1 MNVGNLFFF
10 IFFLD
15 QKRTSGKSPDVAP
28 QSGYATNF
36 GAGMS
41 GSGTGGSGVGT
52 SGGSGGNAATASGVA
67 TSYNAG
73 GYGARG
79 IEGQI
84 VTCVFKIL
92 VTRLIG
98 STKQLKTQENINLY
112 CDVRQL
118 MTYVKEAHGGIFR
131 RVALSGILDS
141 ADRPNKRCS
150 SNMQTTRVIRFAN
163 EYEHFHNI

>member
-1 MNVGNLFFF
+1 MFF
-10 IFFLD
+10 IIFLD
-15 QKRTSGKSPDVAP
+15 QKRMSGKSPDVAS

-36 GAGMS
+36 GAGMI

-52 SGGSGGNAATASGVA
+52 SGGSGGNVAIASGVA

-84 VTCVFKIL
+84 MSCVFKVL

-98 STKQLKTQENINLY
+98 STKQLKAQENISLY
-112 CDVRQL
+112 CDVRHL

-141 ADRPNKRCS
+141 ADRPNKRCN
-150 SNMQTTRVIRFAN
+150 SNMQTTRVIRYVDK
-163 EYEHFHNI
+163 YEHSNQE

>member
-1 MNVGNLFFF
+1 M
-10 IFFLD
+10 
-15 QKRTSGKSPDVAP
+15 SGKSPDAAT

-36 GAGMS
+36 GAGMI

-52 SGGSGGNAATASGVA
+52 SGASGGNMTTNGVA
-67 TSYNAG
+67 GSYNAG

-84 VTCVFKIL
+84 IACVFKVL
-92 VTRLIG
+92 VTRLID
-98 STKQLKTQENINLY
+98 STKHLKAQENISLY

-131 RVALSGILDS
+131 RVALSGILES
-141 ADRPNKRCS
+141 ADRPNKRCN
-150 SNMQTTRVIRFAN
+150 SNMQTTRVIRFMN
-163 EYEHFHNI
+163 KNIF

>member
-1 MNVGNLFFF
+1 MA
-10 IFFLD
+10 
-15 QKRTSGKSPDVAP
+15 S

-36 GAGMS
+36 GAGMI

-52 SGGSGGNAATASGVA
+52 SGGSGGNVAIASGVA
-67 TSYNAG
+67 TSYNTG

-84 VTCVFKIL
+84 MSCVFKVL

-98 STKQLKTQENINLY
+98 SAKQLKAQENISLY

-141 ADRPNKRCS
+141 ADRPNKRYN
-150 SNMQTTRVIRFAN
+150 SNMQTTRVIRYMDK
-163 EYEHFHNI
+163 YEHSNPEIII

>member
-1 MNVGNLFFF
+1 M
-10 IFFLD
+10 
-15 QKRTSGKSPDVAP
+15 SEKSPDVAS

-36 GAGMS
+36 GAGMI
-41 GSGTGGSGVGT
+41 GSGTGASGVGT
-52 SGGSGGNAATASGVA
+52 SSGSGGNVIATASGVA
-67 TSYNAG
+67 TSYNVS
-73 GYGARG
+73 GYGTRG

-84 VTCVFKIL
+84 MACIFKVL

-98 STKQLKTQENINLY
+98 STKQLKAQENISLY

-141 ADRPNKRCS
+141 TDRPNKRCN
-150 SNMQTTRVIRFAN
+150 SNMQTTRVIRFVDK
-163 EYEHFHNI
+163 YERFNNTPIIGPYYWFYPKHG

>member
-1 MNVGNLFFF
+1 M
-10 IFFLD
+10 
-15 QKRTSGKSPDVAP
+15 SSKSPDVAS

-36 GAGMS
+36 GAGMM
-41 GSGTGGSGVGT
+41 GSGASGAAVGT
-52 SGGSGGNAATASGVA
+52 SGGTGGSTAATASGVA

-84 VTCVFKIL
+84 IACIFKVL
-92 VTRLIG
+92 VTRLVD
-98 STKQLKTQENINLY
+98 SMKQLKAQENINLY

-131 RVALSGILDS
+131 RVSLSGILDS
-141 ADRPNKRCS
+141 ADRPNKRCN
-150 SNMQTTRVIRFAN
+150 SNVQTTRIIRFVDKLRSVNTLSASK
-163 EYEHFHNI
+163 